1 MTHTRK
7 LLYLIPVL
15 LFSVMAPV
23 LCAADAGKT
32 VIKRGIVN
40 DDMYVAGR
48 IVDIQ
53 ADVRGD
59 VVAAGQD
66 VSIDKSVRGDVM
78 AAGEMVEIRAT
89 VADDVR
95 AAGRK
100 VTLTGRVGGHMVAAG
115 ESIHIRSS
123 AAIGS
128 WARFAGE
135 RIDIAGDIGRDVK
148 AIGNTITVAGK
159 VAGDVVLVAEHIEI
173 LAGAIIR
180 GQLIY
185 HSPNKPQVHPGAR
198 IVGGMV
204 ERPMPAFA
212 DEDEKDQTGAAFLLG
227 ISLMI
232 SCLVYFLVLPRFSL
246 AAAGTINS
254 NPWKS
259 LALGFALLVAVP
271 FVILLL
277 LITLIGHQLAL
288 VLLALYLVSLL
299 LGFLTGVLYIANTG
313 LRLFGKREAIAKWL
327 RSLSIVVA
335 LIVLGI
341 VAAIPLLGALV
352 IFLLLL
358 FGLGALN
365 LKTWRVYQAA

>member
-7 LLYLIPVL
+7 LLYLTPVL
-15 LFSVMAPV
+15 LFSTMASV
-23 LCAADAGKT
+23 LWAEEPGKT
-32 VIKRGIVN
+32 VIKRGIIN
-40 DDMYVAGR
+40 DDMYAAGR

-59 VVAAGQD
+59 VVVAGQD
-66 VSIDKSVRGDVM
+66 VSIHQSVRGDVM
-78 AAGEMVEIRAT
+78 AAGETVEIRAT

-100 VTLTGRVGGHMVAAG
+100 VTLTGSVGGHMVAAG
-115 ESIHIRSS
+115 ESVHIHSG
-123 AAIGS
+123 ATIGS

-135 RIDIAGDIGRDVK
+135 RIDLAGNIGRDVK
-148 AIGNTITVAGK
+148 AIGDTITVAGK
-159 VAGDVVLVAEHIEI
+159 VAGNVELVADQIEI

-185 HSPNKPQVHPGAR
+185 HSPNKPQVHPSAR
-198 IVGGMV
+198 IIGGIV
-204 ERPMPAFA
+204 ERPMPPFA
-212 DEDEKDQTGAAFLLG
+212 REDGKDQAGAAFLLG

-232 SCLVYFLVLPRFSL
+232 SCLVYFLVLPQFSL
-246 AAAGTINS
+246 AAADTINT
-254 NPWKS
+254 NPWIS

-271 FVILLL
+271 FAILLL

-288 VLLALYLVSLL
+288 VLLAMYLVSLL
-299 LGFLTGVLYIANTG
+299 LGFLTGVLYVTNSG

-327 RSLSIVVA
+327 RSISIVAA

-341 VAAIPLLGALV
+341 VAAIPLLGGLV

-365 LKTWRVYQAA
+365 LKTWRVYKAA